1 MPTLTAYENRIAA
14 YAAEHH
20 HSVSR
25 GQVKRIARDLYERQ
39 TRMSDVDLERVFMVA
54 DPTPPAAFRE
64 ITRND
69 RAAARRLGL
78 AVAS

>member
-1 MPTLTAYENRIAA
+1 MPTLTAYENRIAT
-14 YAAEHH
+14 YAAENN

-39 TRMSDVDLERVFMVA
+39 TRMSDTDLERVFMVA
-54 DPTPPAAFRE
+54 DPTPPTAFRE
-64 ITRND
+64 IARND

-78 AVAS
+78 VAA